1 MAISIKNNKLKAA
14 VLQFDVTLGNIPAN
28 MDKVEQGVRRLA
40 EAGADLVV
48 LPEMWSCG
56 FDYERLEGHAAE
68 TPAVLERLGTL
79 ASLFCVNVAGSL
91 PRETEKG
98 IANSLVLLD
107 RNGRVTES
115 YDKIH
120 LFSPGDEHRHFAGGE
135 RAVVCDTDLGQIG
148 LMTCYDLRFPE
159 LCRTLALAGAEI
171 IVIAAQW
178 PLARKAHWETLIR
191 ARAIENQVFVI
202 AANRCGSDP
211 KLDYAGHSAIVG
223 PWGETLALAGDGEAD
238 LLADLDL
245 ADLEQVRTAIPCYA
259 DRRPGVYGK
268 DL

>member
-1 MAISIKNNKLKAA
+1 MAISIKNIIVKAA
-14 VLQFDVTLGNIPAN
+14 LLQFDVTLGNIPAN
-28 MDKVEQGVRRLA
+28 MDKVEQWVRRLA

-56 FDYERLEGHAAE
+56 FDYDRLEDCAAE
-68 TPAVLERLGTL
+68 TPAILDRLGKL
-79 ASLFCVNVAGSL
+79 ASLCRVNVAGSL
-91 PRETEKG
+91 PRVTEKG
-98 IANSLVLLD
+98 IVNSLVLTD
-107 RNGRVTES
+107 RDGRVTES

-135 RAVVCDTDLGQIG
+135 RAVVCDTDVGRIG
-148 LMTCYDLRFPE
+148 LMICYDLRFPE
-159 LCRTLALAGAEI
+159 LCRALALAGAEI

-223 PWGETLALAGDGEAD
+223 PWGETLALAGSDETD

-245 ADLEQVRTAIPCYA
+245 SDVEQVRTAIPCYA

>member
-1 MAISIKNNKLKAA
+1 MAISIKNNIVKAA
-14 VLQFDVTLGNIPAN
+14 VLQFDVTLGHIPAN
-28 MDKVEQGVRRLA
+28 MEKVEQGVRRLA

-68 TPAVLERLGTL
+68 SPAVLERLGKL
-79 ASLFCVNVAGSL
+79 ASLCGVNVAGSL

-107 RNGRVTES
+107 RNGQVTES

-120 LFSPGDEHRHFAGGE
+120 LFSPGDEHRHFAGGG
-135 RAVVCDTDLGQIG
+135 RAGLCDTDLGRIG
-148 LMTCYDLRFPE
+148 LMICYDLRFPE

-178 PLARKAHWETLIR
+178 PLARKVHWETLIR

-211 KLDYAGHSAIVG
+211 KLNYAGHSAIVG
-223 PWGETLALAGDGEAD
+223 PWGETLAQAGSDETD

-245 ADLEQVRTAIPCYA
+245 SDVEQVRTAIPCYA